1 MRRPAARFPDLSRDR
16 AAYPGTARRG
26 ARSGRMTETD
36 IAGKT
41 ICSLR
46 KGRERINIK
55 KAVAVVA
62 IITGILI
69 TSAGAET
76 IQLVRGGGIYMIPV
90 QINGQMTVPFALD
103 SGAAEVAIPQDI
115 FLTLIRTGTIKD
127 SDFVGTGTYVM
138 ADGSKHSNKRFI
150 LRELKVGNHV
160 VTNVIA
166 NVVSV
171 KADPLLGQSFLS
183 KLPAWAVDNR
193 NHSLI
198 LHDQSGLT
206 APPATSLAQ
215 PPASTP
221 YGGSANPTH
230 DRLLALSPGEQAKVL
245 AKGVGQGCI
254 GVSAF
259 PMGVTATGTTKG
271 LAYWSVRCEDG
282 RSFAVQIAPNAKAV
296 VVDCRLLQANGKEC
310 FTKF

>member
-1 MRRPAARFPDLSRDR
+1 
-16 AAYPGTARRG
+16 
-26 ARSGRMTETD
+26 MTETD

-41 ICSLR
+41 ICSLGKR
-46 KGRERINIK
+46 RINIK

-76 IQLVRGGGIYMIPV
+76 IQLVRGHGVYMIPV
-90 QINGQMTVPFALD
+90 QINGQMTVPFTLD

-115 FLTLIRTGTIKD
+115 FLTLIRTETIKD

-138 ADGSKHSNKRFI
+138 ADGSEHSSKRFI

-221 YGGSANPTH
+221 YG
-230 DRLLALSPGEQAKVL
+230 DRQTRHMIDCLHCLQASRRKYWQKVS
-245 AKGVGQGCI
+245 G
-254 GVSAF
+254 
-259 PMGVTATGTTKG
+259 
-271 LAYWSVRCEDG
+271 
-282 RSFAVQIAPNAKAV
+282 KAV
-296 VVDCRLLQANGKEC
+296 LVCRRSRWVSLRPVRRKVSHTGVCAVKMVEALPFRLHRTPRRWSSTADFFRQTAKSASQSFEGAPIGNREQ
-310 FTKF
+310 